1 LGEVAVVR
9 AAKAAAVMVA
19 ERWVMVEVGM
29 AAAERVAMAVAVV
42 APQGHPT
49 AAAAKAVAMEV
60 AGKGTRVVG
69 GQS

>member
-1 LGEVAVVR
+1 
-9 AAKAAAVMVA
+9 VMVA

-49 AAAAKAVAMEV
+49 AAAAMAWAKAVAMEV